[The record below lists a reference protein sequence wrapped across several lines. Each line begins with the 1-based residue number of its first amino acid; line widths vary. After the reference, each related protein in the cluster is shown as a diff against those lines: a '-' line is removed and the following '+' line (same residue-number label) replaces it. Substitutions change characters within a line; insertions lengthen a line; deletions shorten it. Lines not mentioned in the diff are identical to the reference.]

1 MMCFFN
7 RSLLLPFFFTFI
19 TSFFSFH
26 SQPFFLSAGEL
37 SNPQGYVFEKTRSE
51 KVSFE
56 GLRLRKGEETIW
68 EIHLDALEGKPFIA
82 PMRLSDGRDAALLR
96 PKDHVWHLGIW
107 FSWKYLNGVN
117 YWEPSSGKTIIRSAV
132 PRINEDSAE
141 IKIQLDYV
149 NQNEPDKV
157 VLKEERTIL
166 FTLPEADGT
175 YSVRFFHHF
184 TAQEKDVVLDRTPP
198 HRHGGGYAGLM
209 LRLDPIFGKFETRCA
224 NGEKEMRTIRE
235 KPADWI
241 EYRDPETGTGIRMTV
256 EKGTPE
262 TRFYAQRSDS
272 YCLINPCPVMTGPR
286 TIRAGEAL
294 DLEYLVEIF

>member
-7 RSLLLPFFFTFI
+7 RSLLLAFFFTFI

-96 PKDHVWHLGIW
+96 PKDHVWHLGVW

-141 IKIQLDYV
+141 IKIQLVKIYRIYPLSVGNHLVGILDSR
-149 NQNEPDKV
+149 PDLLGYRIDINLSV
-157 VLKEERTIL
+157 PYLERIPCRRHASLHIMIL
-166 FTLPEADGT
+166 
-175 YSVRFFHHF
+175 
-184 TAQEKDVVLDRTPP
+184 
-198 HRHGGGYAGLM
+198 
-209 LRLDPIFGKFETRCA
+209 
-224 NGEKEMRTIRE
+224 
-235 KPADWI
+235 
-241 EYRDPETGTGIRMTV
+241 
-256 EKGTPE
+256 
-262 TRFYAQRSDS
+262 
-272 YCLINPCPVMTGPR
+272 
-286 TIRAGEAL
+286 
-294 DLEYLVEIF
+294 LV